1 MKKFVKHLA
10 LLSIVVLA
18 VSCNKKETP
27 ATTEPTTTETEQT
40 TTAPASDAFTVELE
54 SNDAMQF
61 NNTEIKVPVGKTI
74 ALTLKHTGKMAKEV
88 MGHNF
93 VLLNKGVDFTAFA
106 EKAAAAKDNNH
117 IPADAGK
124 DIIAHTGLIGGGES
138 ATVEF
143 TVTEAG
149 TYDFLCSFPGHSA
162 IMKGK
167 LIAE

>member
-10 LLSIVVLA
+10 LLSIVVFA
-18 VSCNKKETP
+18 ASCNKKETP
-27 ATTEPTTTETEQT
+27 ATSDTTTETEQT
-40 TTAPASDAFTVELE
+40 TTTPTSDAFTVELE

-61 NNTEIKVPVGKTI
+61 NNTEIKVPVGKTV

-124 DIIAHTGLIGGGES
+124 DIIAYTDLIGGGES
-138 ATVEF
+138 TTVEF

>member
-10 LLSIVVLA
+10 LLSIVVFVA
-18 VSCNKKETP
+18 SCGKKETP
-27 ATTEPTTTETEQT
+27 ATTEPATTETEQT
-40 TTAPASDAFTVELE
+40 TTAPASDAFAVELE

-61 NNTEIKVPVGKTI
+61 NNTEIKVPVGKTVT
-74 ALTLKHTGKMAKEV
+74 LTLKHTGKMAKEV

-124 DIIAHTGLIGGGES
+124 DIIAHTDLIGGGES